1 MIGRWERICRRRRH
15 IEQKVRGSSPTN
27 PLSETA
33 RRDLKTQKALTPFS
47 LAVNFKR
54 TTSCRPTALATSW
67 KPRHSHRLVSSVFLP
82 FHSSIPFFHSFLPF
96 PLSPLPK
103 NTTRTGKNQPK
114 MHSMK
119 LKRFLLR
126 YYPPGTCNC
135 HTGTPYV
142 PMRCSFA
149 CNPLTTSID

>member
-1 MIGRWERICRRRRH
+1 MSVLNFEF
-15 IEQKVRGSSPTN
+15 
-27 PLSETA
+27 
-33 RRDLKTQKALTPFS
+33 LTMTDPFS
-47 LAVNFKR
+47 LAVNLNV
-54 TTSCRPTALATSW
+54 RPPADQPHWQHLGNQDTHTYLFLLFFF
-67 KPRHSHRLVSSVFLP
+67 HSILP
-82 FHSSIPFFHSFLPF
+82 FHSSIAILPF
-96 PLSPLPK
+96 RSPLSPLPK

-114 MHSMK
+114 THSMK

>member
-15 IEQKVRGSSPTN
+15 IEQKVRGST
-27 PLSETA
+27 T
-33 RRDLKTQKALTPFS
+33 DLKTQKALNPFS

-67 KPRHSHRLVSSVFLP
+67 KPRHSHLLVSSVFLP